1 MKLTGNL
8 IVLSKW
14 SSCGWS
20 FLFFISEGVVAVE
33 QKEYER
39 IAKLEVHLQ
48 TMNAAVKRIEEK
60 LDYNQKNYMQRTEI
74 DEMFKFR
81 DREIRDLKQAQE
93 KLESNKKANIS
104 MWISGLSLAVL
115 LLFNILN
122 FLK

>member
-1 MKLTGNL
+1 MD
-8 IVLSKW
+8 
-14 SSCGWS
+14 
-20 FLFFISEGVVAVE
+20 

-39 IAKLEVHLQ
+39 IAKLEVQLQ
-48 TMNAAVKRIEEK
+48 SMNATVIRIEEK

-74 DEMFKFR
+74 EEMFKFR
-81 DREIRDLKQAQE
+81 DREIRDLKLAQE
-93 KLESNKKANIS
+93 KNDSNKKAHIS

>member
-1 MKLTGNL
+1 MT
-8 IVLSKW
+8 
-14 SSCGWS
+14 
-20 FLFFISEGVVAVE
+20 AVE

-39 IAKLEVHLQ
+39 IAKLEVQLQ
-48 TMNAAVKRIEEK
+48 AMNATVTRIEEK
-60 LDYNQKNYMQRTEI
+60 LDNNQKNYITRIEVE
-74 DEMFKFR
+74 EMFKFR
-81 DREIRDLKQAQE
+81 DREIRDLKIAQE

>member
-1 MKLTGNL
+1 M
-8 IVLSKW
+8 
-14 SSCGWS
+14 
-20 FLFFISEGVVAVE
+20 AVE

-60 LDYNQKNYMQRTEI
+60 LDHNQKNYMQRTEI

-93 KLESNKKANIS
+93 KLDSNKKAHIS

>member
-1 MKLTGNL
+1 MT
-8 IVLSKW
+8 
-14 SSCGWS
+14 
-20 FLFFISEGVVAVE
+20 AVD

-39 IAKLEVHLQ
+39 IAKLEVQLQ
-48 TMNAAVKRIEEK
+48 AMNATVIRIEEK
-60 LDYNQKNYMQRTEI
+60 LDNNQRNSITRIEVE
-74 DEMFKFR
+74 EMFKFR
-81 DREIRDLKQAQE
+81 DREIRDLKIAQE

>member
-1 MKLTGNL
+1 MEPKDG
-8 IVLSKW
+8 
-14 SSCGWS
+14 
-20 FLFFISEGVVAVE
+20 
-33 QKEYER
+33 ER

-48 TMNAAVKRIEEK
+48 TMSAAVKRIEEK

-81 DREIRDLKQAQE
+81 DREIRDLKLAQE
-93 KLESNKKANIS
+93 KNDANKKAHIS

>member
-1 MKLTGNL
+1 MD
-8 IVLSKW
+8 
-14 SSCGWS
+14 
-20 FLFFISEGVVAVE
+20 
-33 QKEYER
+33 QREYER
-39 IAKLEVHLQ
+39 IAKLEVQLQ
-48 TMNAAVKRIEEK
+48 SMNATVIRIEEK
-60 LDYNQKNYMQRTEI
+60 LDSNQKNYMQRTEI

-93 KLESNKKANIS
+93 KLDSNKKAHIS

>member
-1 MKLTGNL
+1 M
-8 IVLSKW
+8 
-14 SSCGWS
+14 
-20 FLFFISEGVVAVE
+20 E

-39 IAKLEVHLQ
+39 IAKLEVQLQ
-48 TMNAAVKRIEEK
+48 AMNATVTRIEEK
-60 LDYNQKNYMQRTEI
+60 LDNNQKNYITRIEVE
-74 DEMFKFR
+74 EMFKFR
-81 DREIRDLKQAQE
+81 DREIRDLKIAQE

>member
-1 MKLTGNL
+1 MD
-8 IVLSKW
+8 
-14 SSCGWS
+14 
-20 FLFFISEGVVAVE
+20 

-39 IAKLEVHLQ
+39 IAKLEVQLQ
-48 TMNAAVKRIEEK
+48 AMNATVIRIEEK
-60 LDYNQKNYMQRTEI
+60 LDNNQRNSITRIEVE
-74 DEMFKFR
+74 EMFKFR
-81 DREIRDLKQAQE
+81 DREIRDLKIAQE